1 MTEAAAALQTHH
13 IDELNVESGAVLR
26 DVEIRYRSYGQLDA
40 KRSNAVLYPTWFLG
54 RDTDNTWL
62 IGPGKALDPQRW
74 FVVVPNLVGNGVS
87 TSPSCA
93 APGQSGADF
102 PVVTYRDQ
110 VRAQRDLLVRSLGI
124 ERLHAVI
131 GWSMGAAQALHW
143 AVEYPESVGLV
154 MASCGTARTTEHNR
168 VFLDGVAAAI
178 TADATFAGGRY
189 REQPVRGL
197 RAAGRVYAGW
207 AFSQAFYKEQAYR
220 TLGFETCAEF
230 VTRFWEE
237 LMFVQ
242 DRDANDVLSMIETWK
257 RGDVASGPRF
267 GGDLTRALG
276 SITAPTLIAAAER
289 DLYFCAEDLE
299 YEASCIPGAR
309 FEVIPGVWG
318 HAAGAGLNPADNV
331 VVDRLTRELLE
342 G

>member
-1 MTEAAAALQTHH
+1 MAETTMIHR
-13 IDELNVESGAVLR
+13 IDELRLESGEVLR
-26 DVEIRYRSYGQLDA
+26 DVEVRYRTYGRLNA
-40 KRSNAVLYPTWFLG
+40 GRGNAVLYPTWFLG
-54 RDTDNTWL
+54 RDTDNTWA
-62 IGPGKALDPQRW
+62 IGPGKALDPARY
-74 FVVVPNLVGNGVS
+74 FIVVPNLIGNGIS
-87 TSPSCA
+87 TSPSRA
-93 APGQSGADF
+93 ATEHSGANF

-110 VRAQRDLLVRSLGI
+110 VQAQRDLVRTLGI
-124 ERLHAVI
+124 EYLHAVV

-143 AVEYPESVGLV
+143 GVEYPESVGRV

-178 TADATFAGGRY
+178 TADSAYAGGHY

-207 AFSQAFYKEQAYR
+207 AFSQAFYREQTYR
-220 TLGFETCAEF
+220 TLGFGSCEEF
-230 VTRFWEE
+230 VAGFWEE
-237 LMFVQ
+237 MFVR

-267 GGDLTRALG
+267 NGDLSAALG
-276 SITAPTLIAAAER
+276 TITAPTLILAAER

-309 FEVIPGVWG
+309 FEVLPGVWG
-318 HAAGAGLNPADNV
+318 HAAGAGVNPVDSA

-342 G
+342 P